1 MKKFMLL
8 LGVLGVFVLADV
20 PDAAASTTK
29 QTATQALRSQS
40 AANGT
45 KRSFEIDLKK
55 FAPKDAT
62 SQRMAG
68 NAQRKVKRG
77 LSKNNRKIQGRKK
90 LSRDQKNYGSL
101 NR

>member
-1 MKKFMLL
+1 MKKIMMLL
-8 LGVLGVFVLADV
+8 AAAGVLLVVGAN
-20 PDAAASTTK
+20 AAQAETTK
-29 QTATQALRSQS
+29 QTATQYMRSQTS
-40 AANGT
+40 SGT

-68 NAQRKVKRG
+68 NAQRKLKKG
-77 LSKNNRKIQGRKK
+77 PGKNNRKIQGRKRV
-90 LSRDQKNYGSL
+90 SRDQKNFGSL